1 MTTTLPAPATQRP
14 SAGPETRD
22 RAVDALRAFSIVGV
36 VLGHWLVTAVVI
48 TNAGWSVASPLQHLP
63 ALTPISWVLQTLAPF
78 FFAAGFAA
86 AVSLRRRPGWRRWV
100 ASRFAKILA
109 GVGIL
114 LAFWLPI
121 LVALLIGGLPF
132 DTLKKAAMFVVSP
145 LWFLGVL
152 AVLMAA
158 TPLLR
163 AAVARFG
170 ALAAVPLV
178 AVVGLADF
186 LQYGPIHA
194 TAFGWVAIP
203 CAWAVPYVLGIAYA
217 NGGLRQRGVALGLLA
232 SGAAAAAVLVKYA
245 DYPLS
250 MVGVTGAERSNL
262 NPPSLM
268 ALALAA
274 IQLGLFLL
282 VRDRLDRTWRPVET
296 MNAFAMPIYLWHQS
310 ALLITILLGSAV
322 ATTIPGLIGAPET
335 AGWVLLRLAWLP
347 VFASVLGGLLY
358 VLSRRRRGR
367 SPVALPRQRVAG

>member
-1 MTTTLPAPATQRP
+1 MTTTLPAPTTRHPTHVPA
-14 SAGPETRD
+14 ERD
-22 RAVDALRAFSIVGV
+22 RAIDALRAFSIVGV

-48 TNAGWSVASPLQHLP
+48 TGSGWSVASPLQHVP

-86 AVSLRRRPGWRRWV
+86 AVSLRRRPGWRQWI

-114 LAFWLPI
+114 VAFWLPI
-121 LVALLIGGLPF
+121 LVALLVGGLPF

-170 ALAAVPLV
+170 APAAMPLV
-178 AVVGLADF
+178 AVVGIADF

-194 TAFGWVAIP
+194 SAFGWVAIP

-217 NGGLRQRGVALGLLA
+217 GRGLRHRGVALVLVA
-232 SGAAAAAVLVKYA
+232 AGAAAAFVLVSYA
-245 DYPLS
+245 GYPLS

-282 VRDRLDRTWRPVET
+282 VRDKLDRASRSVEM

-310 ALLITILLGSAV
+310 ALLITVLVGSALASV
-322 ATTIPGLIGAPET
+322 IPGLIGSPESVS
-335 AGWVLLRLAWLP
+335 WVLLRLAWLP
-347 VFASVLGGLLY
+347 ILATVLGGLLF
-358 VLSRRRRGR
+358 VLSRRGRRR
-367 SPVALPRQRVAG
+367 PHVDLPGQRAAG